1 MVAGERTMN
10 AVRSARHYAEH
21 RERKLAWM
29 REYYLRNRERIL
41 LQLRQRRHAADR
53 RARAEEVVDV
63 SEIMLRAPVA
73 SPEDK
78 VAGGESG
85 EPRW

>member
-1 MVAGERTMN
+1 MAIGERTMN

-41 LQLRQRRHAADR
+41 LRKRQRRHAADR
-53 RARAEEVVDV
+53 RAWAEEVVDV
-63 SEIMLRAPVA
+63 SDMLRAPAA